1 MSKCAVKIIEKRTI
15 DAHQNRDNLKELIK
29 SELNMLKNLVHPHIV
44 HVLELLEDNDNL
56 YFAMELIENGNL
68 MDVLDEISTNNY
80 NFTAA
85 DAAGLV
91 LQILSALNYMH
102 KQEIMHRDLKLQNV
116 MVNIEMNNGVPE
128 MVCKLTDFGFSCVL
142 EQNHMSSLKLGTK
155 LYMAPEI
162 FEDEPYD
169 KKVDTWA
176 LGVLTYIMLTSAYPF
191 TGKTKK

>member
-15 DAHQNRDNLKELIK
+15 EAHQNRDNLKELLK

-142 EQNHMSSLKLGTK
+142 E
-155 LYMAPEI
+155 
-162 FEDEPYD
+162 
-169 KKVDTWA
+169 
-176 LGVLTYIMLTSAYPF
+176 
-191 TGKTKK
+191 

>member
-15 DAHQNRDNLKELIK
+15 EAHQNRDNLKELLK

-91 LQILSALNYMH
+91 L
-102 KQEIMHRDLKLQNV
+102 
-116 MVNIEMNNGVPE
+116 
-128 MVCKLTDFGFSCVL
+128 
-142 EQNHMSSLKLGTK
+142 
-155 LYMAPEI
+155 
-162 FEDEPYD
+162 
-169 KKVDTWA
+169 
-176 LGVLTYIMLTSAYPF
+176 
-191 TGKTKK
+191 

>member
-1 MSKCAVKIIEKRTI
+1 MSKCAVKIIEKRNI
-15 DAHQNRDNLKELIK
+15 EAHQNRDNLQVLLK

-44 HVLELLEDNDNL
+44 HVLELLEDNENL

-116 MVNIEMNNGVPE
+116 MVNIEMHKGVPE

-142 EQNHMSSLKLGTK
+142 E
-155 LYMAPEI
+155 
-162 FEDEPYD
+162 
-169 KKVDTWA
+169 
-176 LGVLTYIMLTSAYPF
+176 
-191 TGKTKK
+191 

>member
-1 MSKCAVKIIEKRTI
+1 
-15 DAHQNRDNLKELIK
+15 
-29 SELNMLKNLVHPHIV
+29 MLQNLVHPHIV

-68 MDVLDEISTNNY
+68 MDVLDEISTNNL

-85 DAAGLV
+85 DAAGIVHQL
-91 LQILSALNYMH
+91 LTALNYMH
-102 KQEIMHRDLKLQNV
+102 KQNKMHRDLKLQNV
-116 MVNIEMNNGVPE
+116 MVDVEINNGVPE
-128 MVCKLTDFGFSCVL
+128 LVCKLTDFGFACLL
-142 EQNHMSSLKLGTK
+142 EENHMSSLKLGTK

-162 FEDEPYD
+162 FTADRYDE
-169 KKVDTWA
+169 KVDTWA